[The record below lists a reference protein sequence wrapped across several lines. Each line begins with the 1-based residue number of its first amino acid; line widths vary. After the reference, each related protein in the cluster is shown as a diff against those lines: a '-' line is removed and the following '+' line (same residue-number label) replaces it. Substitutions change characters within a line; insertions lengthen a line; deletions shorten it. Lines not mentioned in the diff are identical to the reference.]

1 MPTHNVFPIAA
12 VKEFEEKNNTK
23 LTVNIGVDE
32 ALHPKKA
39 ATANPAVPRVR
50 GLGIKCVLSTQPC
63 PCPVGRWVY
72 LLTSATQ

>member
-1 MPTHNVFPIAA
+1 MPTYDVFPIAA

-39 ATANPAVPRVR
+39 ATANPGPRIP
-50 GLGIKCVLSTQPC
+50 GLGMKCVLSVQPC

-72 LLTSATQ
+72 LTSATQ